1 MLQSDSTLPIE
12 RAKMRIRVIVPAA
25 DIDSLRERL
34 LDGVDKLEHE
44 ETGEEWSGVRQ
55 AVLLSF
61 DQPSRLYV
69 DDADRPSTITGD
81 I

>member
-25 DIDSLRERL
+25 DIDNLRERL

-44 ETGEEWSGVRQ
+44 ETGDEWSGVCQ
-55 AVLLSF
+55 VVLSLF
-61 DQPSRLYV
+61 DQPSRLYA
-69 DDADRPSTITGD
+69 DNADRPSTITGH